1 MYGGYCFFNNAAI
14 AAEAIVR
21 TTGERVAI
29 LDVDYHHGNGSQQ
42 IFWRRAE
49 VRYVSI
55 HAHPDTDYPYFLGR
69 SDETGEGDGAGENL
83 NLPLPPGTGNEA
95 YLASVDRALES
106 IAAVPGS
113 VVVVSLGFD
122 TYGLDPIGSFALTT
136 DVYHEIGRRT
146 ASLGRRLV
154 ILQEGG
160 YHRPSLGENARA
172 WLRGAEGRPFDPL
185 PAAGFGAAGAVAE

>member
-1 MYGGYCFFNNAAI
+1 MPTRPGRATGQGRTSTSRCGPGATNEDYLAAI
-14 AAEAIVR
+14 
-21 TTGERVAI
+21 
-29 LDVDYHHGNGSQQ
+29 
-42 IFWRRAE
+42 
-49 VRYVSI
+49 
-55 HAHPDTDYPYFLGR
+55 
-69 SDETGEGDGAGENL
+69 
-83 NLPLPPGTGNEA
+83 
-95 YLASVDRALES
+95 DRALEA

-122 TYGLDPIGSFALTT
+122 TYGLDPIGDFALTT

-146 ASLGRRLV
+146 AALGRRLV

-185 PAAGFGAAGAVAE
+185 PAGGLR